1 MKKYKI
7 NDDVRL
13 IVNQYMELMKKGVS
27 MKRLADDTG
36 ISYHYFYKMLV
47 EQSMPVFKTQKMKD
61 KANVFLAREDV
72 KEILKMNNKLYERKT
87 D

>member
-1 MKKYKI
+1 
-7 NDDVRL
+7 
-13 IVNQYMELMKKGVS
+13 
-27 MKRLADDTG
+27 
-36 ISYHYFYKMLV
+36 MLV

-87 D
+87 M